1 MELLQQRSLRRAN
14 QIDNQTI
21 FSVNTVPIENLNIR
35 NETYKK

>member
-21 FSVNTVPIENLNIR
+21 FSVNTVPHENLNIR